1 MLYRTNLN
9 RTCWICG
16 NDVQPEGGKND
27 ELGNPVHEPCLAI
40 RTALANA
47 AIITAKNPPNR
58 TAANQALKRVLGSD

>member
-27 ELGNPVHEPCLAI
+27 ELGNPVHEPCLSVRAALASAAI
-40 RTALANA
+40 LSAKKLPTRTAN
-47 AIITAKNPPNR
+47 NR
-58 TAANQALKRVLGSD
+58 TRKRVLGSD